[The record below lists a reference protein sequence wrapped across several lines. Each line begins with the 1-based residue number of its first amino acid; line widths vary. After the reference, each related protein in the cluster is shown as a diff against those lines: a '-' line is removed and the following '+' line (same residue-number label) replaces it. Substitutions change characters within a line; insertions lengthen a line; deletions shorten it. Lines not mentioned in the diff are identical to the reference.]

1 MTITTEELTDIIDL
15 LREKDE
21 KQEYLEQK
29 LRRIEEEYFRLR
41 IEYDKRKRQTIR
53 LINKQPLTE
62 Q

>member
-41 IEYDKRKRQTIR
+41 IEYDKLKSDNDI
-53 LINKQPLTE
+53 LL
-62 Q
+62 